1 MVIFPFD
8 VWCNFLFQDALGMS
22 IVVILDLT
30 KSKFRYNRKTLEP
43 FGKCWK
49 IRVAKLGQKNDGDWS

>member
-30 KSKFRYNRKTLEP
+30 KSKFRL
-43 FGKCWK
+43 
-49 IRVAKLGQKNDGDWS
+49 